1 EYPVSRFVADFIGSV
16 NIFEGRLIED
26 EPDHV
31 RIRAADLDAVI
42 HVDHGISSAPDAT
55 VWAAIR
61 PEKMTIGRER
71 PEGSENLA
79 RGVVQEIAYMG
90 DLSIYRVRLGSGRLV
105 RVTRP
110 NVLRHPEDRIGRDEQ
125 VYLSWHPSSPVVL
138 TR

>member
-1 EYPVSRFVADFIGSV
+1 
-16 NIFEGRLIED
+16 
-26 EPDHV
+26 
-31 RIRAADLDAVI
+31 
-42 HVDHGISSAPDAT
+42 
-55 VWAAIR
+55 
-61 PEKMTIGRER
+61 
-71 PEGSENLA
+71 
-79 RGVVQEIAYMG
+79 MG